1 MNWNSKTKQWTDLK
15 SVTVIKMATIARKLK
30 ARRMSVKNIAEVGT
44 AQGWQF
50 YSFANYVQ
58 NCDGKVYS
66 CDILD
71 SRNEEY
77 KNKYAESDRTTFCL
91 GDSKVLSQQL
101 REDNIKIDLF
111 YIDGDHRR
119 GAVLRDVINLRE
131 HQSDK
136 CVWIFDDYDTRFG
149 CFQDINMLRQ
159 RNENFQI
166 YRVGD
171 AASGNPN
178 HQVIIVGKL

>member
-1 MNWNSKTKQWTDLK
+1 MRGFGPSADEKPCQQ
-15 SVTVIKMATIARKLK
+15 R
-30 ARRMSVKNIAEVGT
+30 AEVN
-44 AQGWQF
+44 WD
-50 YSFANYVQ
+50 YVGERLTVLW
-58 NCDGKVYS
+58 NDPDAELRRNPGLFWCDRHFIPSSLLFFKK
-66 CDILD
+66 
-71 SRNEEY
+71 Y
-77 KNKYAESDRTTFCL
+77 KNKYAESDCTTFCL
-91 GDSKVLSQQL
+91 GDSKVLSKQL
-101 REDNIKIDLF
+101 KEDNIKIDLF

-119 GAVLRDVINLRE
+119 GAVLRDVLNLRE

-178 HQVIIVGKL
+178 HQVIICGKL